1 MPDTE
6 SLASPQPPRLR
17 FHRRDLL
24 SGLLV
29 FLVALPLCLGVAQ
42 ASDAPLF
49 SGLIAG
55 IIGGLVVGFLSGSHT
70 SVSGPAAGLTAVV
83 ASQIANLGSF
93 EGFLVAVVLAGV
105 IQLVLGAIRA
115 GTLAEY
121 FPVSVIKGLLAA
133 IGVILIL
140 KQIPHLVG
148 HDSDPEGEMSFA
160 QPDGENT
167 FSELLAM
174 VSDLHPT
181 AAIIGLSSLI
191 FLVMWSRIPKL
202 KMSAI
207 PAPMLVVIVGASIA
221 MILESLGSTWAIQ
234 PSHLVEVP
242 IAKTL
247 SDVPSFLTR
256 PDFSVLGS
264 SQVYVAAIVIAVVAS
279 LETLINLEA
288 VDKLDPEQ
296 RVSPKNRELFA
307 QGIGNITSGMIGG
320 LPVTSVI
327 IRSSVNINSGN
338 KTRMSTIFHG
348 VLLVGCVLLIPGL
361 LNAIPLSALAAILVI
376 TGFKL
381 ASPRLFRQMWAGGTN
396 QFLPFVIT
404 VLSIVLTDLLTGV
417 LIGLAVALAFILR
430 GTLKAPIG
438 LHFEQRSGTEIH
450 RIQLGT
456 QVSFLNRA
464 VLARTLNKVP
474 SGGHLLLDATMTHHV
489 DADIEELLI
498 DFETTTAPAR
508 HIHVSITGFDQLK
521 TLGDRMHFSEH
532 VDRHL
537 QEATTP
543 AQVIKILSEGNRR
556 FYLGQ
561 PIARDLN
568 RQRKATVEKQFP
580 LAAILA
586 CVDSHVP
593 SELVFDVGIGDIC
606 SIRTAANV
614 AERTT
619 LASLEYACC
628 VNGAPLIVVLGHT
641 HCGAIAMA
649 IEQVKQP
656 PTSISAG
663 ECQHLE
669 AVIQDLQLT
678 MSQMD
683 LPEGVRPDSDWKEY
697 LDHLASQH
705 VIQTIEKIQQGS
717 QAISRQIKEGRLA
730 IIGAMYDVTSGKVH
744 FLDETNAGSGLNIE
758 KQS

>member
-1 MPDTE
+1 MTDSTN
-6 SLASPQPPRLR
+6 LADPQVSKRRLHPRD
-17 FHRRDLL
+17 FL

-49 SGLIAG
+49 SGILAG
-55 IIGGLVVGFLSGSHT
+55 IVGGLIVGCLSGSHT

-83 ASQIANLGSF
+83 AAQIAGLGSF
-93 EGFLVAVVLAGV
+93 PAFLVAVLLAGV

-140 KQIPHLVG
+140 KQIPHLFG

-160 QPDGENT
+160 QPDDENT

-174 VSDLHPT
+174 MSDLHPT
-181 AAIIGLSSLI
+181 AAIIGLSSLA

-202 KMSAI
+202 KVSAI
-207 PAPMLVVIVGASIA
+207 PAPMIVVVAAAAISLF
-221 MILESLGSTWAIQ
+221 LENLGSRWAIQ

-242 IAKTL
+242 VATSISAI
-247 SDVPSFLTR
+247 PSFLTT
-256 PDFSVLGS
+256 PDFRVLGS
-264 SQVYVAAIVIAVVAS
+264 SEVYVAAIVIAVVAS

-296 RVSPKNRELFA
+296 RVSPKNRELCA
-307 QGIGNITSGMIGG
+307 QGVGNIVCGMIGG

-361 LNAIPLSALAAILVI
+361 LNTIPLSALAAVLVV

-381 ASPRLFRQMWAGGTN
+381 ASPTLFRQMWAGGTN

-404 VLSIVLTDLLTGV
+404 VVSIVLTDLLTGV
-417 LIGLAVALAFILR
+417 LIGLGVAVAFILR
-430 GTLKAPIG
+430 GALKAPFT
-438 LHFEQRSGTEIH
+438 LQLERRSGGSIH
-450 RIQLGT
+450 RLQLGN

-464 VLARTLNKVP
+464 VLSRALNKVP
-474 SGGHLLLDATMTHHV
+474 GGGHVLLDATLTHHV
-489 DADIEELLI
+489 DPDIEDLLI

-508 HIHVSITGFDQLK
+508 DIQVSMIGFEQLK
-521 TLGDRMHFSEH
+521 SLGDRMHFSEH
-532 VDRHL
+532 VDRRT
-537 QEATTP
+537 QEAMTP
-543 AQVIKILSEGNRR
+543 SEVMEILAEGNRR
-556 FYLGQ
+556 FRMGQ

-568 RQRKATVEKQFP
+568 RQREATAESQFP
-580 LAAILA
+580 LAAILG
-586 CVDSHVP
+586 CVDSRVP

-606 SIRTAANV
+606 SVRTAANV

-619 LASLEYACC
+619 LGSLEYACC
-628 VNGAPLIVVLGHT
+628 VNGTPLIVVLGHT
-641 HCGAIAMA
+641 HCGAIATA
-649 IEQVKQP
+649 VDLAQQRP
-656 PTSISAG
+656 SSISPG

-669 AVIQDLQLT
+669 AVMQDLQPT
-678 MSQMD
+678 MSQLE
-683 LPEGVRPDSDWKEY
+683 LPAGINPESNRDQY
-697 LDHLASQH
+697 LDHVAARH
-705 VIQTIEKIQQGS
+705 VVQSVQQIHEGS
-717 QAISRQIKEGRLA
+717 QAIARQIEQGRLA
-730 IIGAMYDVTSGKVH
+730 IVGAMYDVSTGEVT
-744 FLDETNAGSGLNIE
+744 FLDETIAAIGLSHE
-758 KQS
+758 KS

>member
-1 MPDTE
+1 MSDVK
-6 SLASPQPPRLR
+6 SLVDPQPRQLQIYP
-17 FHRRDLL
+17 RDLL

-49 SGLIAG
+49 SGILAG
-55 IIGGLVVGFLSGSHT
+55 IVGGLIVGCLSGSHT

-83 ASQIANLGSF
+83 ASQIASLGSF
-93 EGFLVAVVLAGV
+93 EAFLVAVILAGV

-148 HDSDPEGEMSFA
+148 HDSDPEGEMSFT

-174 VSDLHPT
+174 VSDLHAT
-181 AAIIGLSSLI
+181 AAIIGLSSLV

-202 KMSAI
+202 KVSAI
-207 PAPMLVVIVGASIA
+207 PAPMIVVVVGAAVS

-247 SDVPSFLTR
+247 SDVPSFLTK
-256 PDFSVLGS
+256 PDFSALGS

-338 KTRMSTIFHG
+338 KTRMSTIAHG

-361 LNAIPLSALAAILVI
+361 LNAIPLSALAAVLVV

-381 ASPRLFRQMWAGGTN
+381 ASPRLFRQMWAGGIS

-404 VLSIVLTDLLTGV
+404 VVAIVLTDLLTGV
-417 LIGLAVALAFILR
+417 LIGLGVSLAFILR

-438 LHFEQRSGTEIH
+438 LQFEQRSSSKIH
-450 RIQLGT
+450 RIQLGS

-464 VLARTLNKVP
+464 VLSRTLNKVP
-474 SGGHLLLDATMTHHV
+474 SGGHVLLDARSTHHI
-489 DADIEELLI
+489 DPDIEDMLI
-498 DFETTTAPAR
+498 DFEATTAPAR
-508 HIHVSITGFDQLK
+508 DIQVSMIGFEQLK
-521 TLGDRMHFSEH
+521 ALGDRMRFSEH
-532 VDRHL
+532 VDRHA
-537 QEATTP
+537 QEAITP
-543 AQVIKILSEGNRR
+543 NKVIELLAEGNRR
-556 FYLGQ
+556 FLLGQ

-568 RQRKATVEKQFP
+568 RQRKATAKNQFP
-580 LAAILA
+580 LAAILG

-606 SIRTAANV
+606 SVRTAANV
-614 AERTT
+614 AEQTT

-649 IEQVKQP
+649 VDQAEQR
-656 PTSISAG
+656 PTNILPG

-669 AVIQDLQLT
+669 AVMQDLRPTL
-678 MSQMD
+678 SQME
-683 LPEGVRPDSDWKEY
+683 LPAGIAPDSNREQY
-697 LDHLASQH
+697 LNHIAARH
-705 VIQTIEKIQQGS
+705 VIQSVQKIQQRS
-717 QAISRQIKEGRLA
+717 EAISRQIEEGRLA
-730 IIGAMYDVTSGKVH
+730 IVGAMYDVTSGEVT
-744 FLDETNAGSGLNIE
+744 FLDETTASSGLNIE
-758 KQS
+758 TQS